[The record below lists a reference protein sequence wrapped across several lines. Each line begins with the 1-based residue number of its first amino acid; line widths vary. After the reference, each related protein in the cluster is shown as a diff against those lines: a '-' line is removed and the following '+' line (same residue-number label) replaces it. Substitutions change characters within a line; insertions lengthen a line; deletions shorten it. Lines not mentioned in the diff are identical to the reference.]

1 MKEEILLPME
11 IINVYCDE
19 SCHLPKDHIDTMVIG
34 AISCPLQQVKLVNKE
49 IRNIKAKHGLSP
61 FSEIKWTKISRNK
74 ISLYKE
80 LIDLFFSVD
89 YLNFRAV
96 VVKGKKYL
104 DHSKYNQDYDDWY
117 YKMYFYL
124 LREIVRLGGH
134 YAIYL
139 DKKDTQGVKKVSLLR
154 DILNRSLLD
163 FAGETV
169 RKIQIVASHEIE
181 LLQLTD
187 FFIGAISYFNREL
200 NTSIAK
206 VEITNYLIS
215 VSKTF
220 LNYSTPRK
228 AEKFNIFVWTPRRD

>member
-1 MKEEILLPME
+1 M
-11 IINVYCDE
+11 
-19 SCHLPKDHIDTMVIG
+19 
-34 AISCPLQQVKLVNKE
+34 
-49 IRNIKAKHGLSP
+49 
-61 FSEIKWTKISRNK
+61 
-74 ISLYKE
+74 
-80 LIDLFFSVD
+80 
-89 YLNFRAV
+89 
-96 VVKGKKYL
+96 

-169 RKIQIVASHEIE
+169 RKIQIVESHEIE

-187 FFIGAISYFNREL
+187 LFIGAISYFNREL

-215 VSKTF
+215 VSKLLLTILHHVRQKNSTF
-220 LNYSTPRK
+220 LFGHPGGINF
-228 AEKFNIFVWTPRRD
+228 EKKELSKSACFN